1 MSSDLLLAIA
11 SFLAGAMNAV
21 AGGGS
26 FITFPA
32 LVLTGVPSIAAN
44 ASSTVALFP
53 GSFASAWAYRDD
65 FRSFEGVSVRAL
77 LPVSLV
83 GGLTGAMLLL
93 LTPQATFDSVIPW
106 LLLFGTLA
114 FAFGRKAGEMLRKVI
129 RIGPALLLGGQF
141 LLAVYGGYF
150 GGAVGLMMMAVW
162 SLFGVSDIQ
171 AMNAAKT
178 LLVGATNT
186 VAVACFIVAGEVWW
200 AQTLVMALTA
210 VAGGYV
216 GARVGRRIAPAR
228 LRLGITAFNVAM
240 TAAFFLRHCHDKV
253 AR

>member
-1 MSSDLLLAIA
+1 MAAA

-26 FITFPA
+26 FVTFPA
-32 LVLTGVPSIAAN
+32 LVWSGVPSVAAN
-44 ASSTVALFP
+44 ASSSVALFP

-77 LPVSLV
+77 LPVSLA

-93 LTPQATFDSVIPW
+93 LTPQATFDAVIPW
-106 LLLFGTLA
+106 LLLLGTLA
-114 FAFGRKAGEMLRKVI
+114 FAFGQQAGARLRQFI

-141 LLAVYGGYF
+141 LLSIYGGYF

-162 SLFGVSDIQ
+162 SLFGVSDLR

-178 LLVGATNT
+178 LLVGVTNT

-200 AQTLVMALTA
+200 AQTLLMALGA

-216 GARVGRRIAPAR
+216 GARVGRRIPPAR
-228 LRLGITAFNVAM
+228 LRLGIMAFNVAM
-240 TAAFFLRHCHDKV
+240 TAAFFLRT
-253 AR
+253 

>member
-1 MSSDLLLAIA
+1 MGSPLLLATA

-26 FITFPA
+26 FVTFPA
-32 LVLTGVPSIAAN
+32 LVWSGVPPVAAN

-65 FRSFEGVSVRAL
+65 FRSFEGVSVKAL
-77 LPVSLV
+77 LPVSLA
-83 GGLTGAMLLL
+83 GGLTGALLLL
-93 LTPQATFDSVIPW
+93 LTPQSTFNAVIPW
-106 LLLFGTLA
+106 LLLLGTLA
-114 FAFGRKAGEMLRKVI
+114 FAFGRQAGAVLRRFI

-141 LLAVYGGYF
+141 VLAIYGGYF
-150 GGAVGLMMMAVW
+150 GGAVGLMMMAAW
-162 SLFGVSDIQ
+162 SLFGVNDLQ

-186 VAVACFIVAGEVWW
+186 VAVACFVIAGKVWW
-200 AQTLVMALTA
+200 AETLLMALAA
-210 VAGGYV
+210 VAGGYA
-216 GARVGRRIAPAR
+216 GARVGRGIPPAR

-240 TAAFFLRHCHDKV
+240 TTAFFLR
-253 AR
+253 A

>member
-1 MSSDLLLAIA
+1 MNSDLLLATA

-32 LVLTGVPSIAAN
+32 LVLSGVPSIAAN

-65 FRSFEGVSVRAL
+65 FRSFEGVSVKAL
-77 LPVSLV
+77 LPVSLA
-83 GGLTGAMLLL
+83 GGLAGAMLLL
-93 LTPQATFDSVIPW
+93 LTPQTTFDSVIPW

-114 FAFGRKAGEMLRKVI
+114 FAFGRKAGERLRRHI

-141 LLAVYGGYF
+141 ILAVYGGYF

-162 SLFGVSDIQ
+162 SLFGVNDIQ

-186 VAVACFIVAGEVWW
+186 VAVTCFIVAGEVWW
-200 AQTLVMALTA
+200 AQTVLMAIAA

-216 GARVGRRIAPAR
+216 GARVGRRIAPDR
-228 LRLGITAFNVAM
+228 IRLGITALNVVM
-240 TAAFFLRHCHDKV
+240 TAALFLRV
-253 AR
+253 

>member
-1 MSSDLLLAIA
+1 MSSPLLLAAA

-26 FITFPA
+26 FVTFPA
-32 LVLTGVPSIAAN
+32 LVWSGVPSVAAN
-44 ASSTVALFP
+44 ASSSVALFP

-77 LPVSLV
+77 LPVSLA

-93 LTPQATFDSVIPW
+93 LTPQTTFDAVIPW
-106 LLLFGTLA
+106 LLLLGTLA
-114 FAFGRKAGEMLRKVI
+114 FAFGQQAGARLRQRI

-141 LLAVYGGYF
+141 VLSIYGGYF

-162 SLFGVSDIQ
+162 SLFGVSDLR

-178 LLVGATNT
+178 LLVGVTNT

-200 AQTLVMALTA
+200 TQTLLMALGA

-216 GARVGRRIAPAR
+216 GARVGRRISPSH

-240 TAAFFLRHCHDKV
+240 TAAFFLRT
-253 AR
+253 